1 MNHTMLRITVA
12 ACLLLLAACGD
23 KHEPVKP
30 TVVVQLI
37 HVINCTLG
45 R

>member
-1 MNHTMLRITVA
+1 MNPAMVLRAVA
-12 ACLLLLAACGD
+12 VVCLLTLSACGD

-30 TVVVQLI
+30 TVLIDGQL
-37 HVINCTLG
+37 V